1 MAVESLCTILGHDE
15 IAPDTYSL
23 RLRPDVPVSVQPGR
37 FLNLSI
43 PGVPLRRPLSICE
56 TNGDELRIVYRAVGK
71 GTRLLR
77 DYKGET
83 LSALLPLGNGFTI
96 PKPGS
101 ELLVLGGGIGCA
113 PLLGLIRAAAANGV
127 HVTVVFGF
135 KTPKEALFWDALRSL
150 PVRAY
155 IGYDSEGENAVL
167 LVQRHH
173 LDAMPFCA
181 CGPLPMLQAAD
192 KVLKSSGQYSLEA
205 RMGCGFG
212 ACMGCA
218 VEMKSGMRRI
228 CKDGPVFDRE
238 EILWASLR

>member
-1 MAVESLCTILGHDE
+1 MAVETLCTILGHDA
-15 IAPDTYSL
+15 IAPDTFVL
-23 RLRPDVPVSVQPGR
+23 RLRPDVPVSVQPGQ

-56 TNGDELRIVYRAVGK
+56 TDGDTLCVVYRVAGK
-71 GTRLLR
+71 GTQLLR
-77 DYKGET
+77 DDRGAT
-83 LSALLPLGNGFTI
+83 LSALLPLGSGFTI
-96 PKPGS
+96 PEKGS
-101 ELLVLGGGIGCA
+101 ALLVLGGGIGCA
-113 PLLGLIRAAAANGV
+113 PLMGVIRAAVENGV

-135 KTPKEALFWDALRSL
+135 KAPKEALFWDELCSM

-155 IGYDSEGENAVL
+155 YAYDSEGENAVS
-167 LVQRHH
+167 LVQRQH
-173 LDAMPFCA
+173 LEALPFCA
-181 CGPLPMLQAAD
+181 CGPLPMLKAAD
-192 KVLKSSGQYSLEA
+192 RVLTGPGQYSLET

-218 VEMKSGMRRI
+218 LEMKSGMKRI